1 MPALIA
7 RRGDADFARR
17 EFVSK
22 TEETSVRA
30 GVGAKAFLP
39 QKINSDKTA
48 NEQKR
53 NGDCDRRKR
62 LPEICGHQM
71 VREFRNYGFV
81 SGIPK
86 QSIGYGPHEH
96 VQRGAERDIH
106 QEPRPKRLRM
116 KVHFLEQPPAEIL
129 QRKYVATPAT
139 NKPSKDKRRQD
150 CQAKKNEAGIHEPVL
165 QRVHRFRGL
174 DGGNRCAHYPPLDDV
189 RDHEQVQKNQCGG
202 APTTGL

>member
-22 TEETSVRA
+22 TEETSVRT
-30 GVGAKAFLP
+30 GVSAKAFLP

-48 NEQKR
+48 NKKKR

-71 VREFRNYGFV
+71 VREFRNYWFV

-86 QSIGYGPHEH
+86 QSIYYGPDKH
-96 VQRGAERDIH
+96 VQRGAQRHID
-106 QEPRPKRLRM
+106 QKPRPKRLRM
-116 KVHFLEQPPAEIL
+116 KTDFFE
-129 QRKYVATPAT
+129 
-139 NKPSKDKRRQD
+139 
-150 CQAKKNEAGIHEPVL
+150 
-165 QRVHRFRGL
+165 
-174 DGGNRCAHYPPLDDV
+174 
-189 RDHEQVQKNQCGG
+189 
-202 APTTGL
+202 

>member
-1 MPALIA
+1 MSALIA

-22 TEETSVRA
+22 TEKTSVRA
-30 GVGAKAFLP
+30 GVGAKAFLS
-39 QKINSDKTA
+39 QKINSNKTA
-48 NEQKR
+48 NKEKR
-53 NGDCDRRKR
+53 DSHCDRRKR

-71 VREFRNYGFV
+71 IGEFRNYGFV

-86 QSIGYGPHEH
+86 QSIGLGPDKH
-96 VQRGAERDIH
+96 VQRGAQRHID

-116 KVHFLEQPPAEIL
+116 KTHFFEKPPAEIL

-150 CQAKKNEAGIHEPVL
+150 CQAKEDEAGIYKAIL
-165 QRVHRFRGL
+165 QGVHRFRWL
-174 DGGNRCAHYPPLDDV
+174 DG
-189 RDHEQVQKNQCGG
+189 
-202 APTTGL
+202 

>member
-17 EFVSK
+17 KFVSK

-30 GVGAKAFLP
+30 GIGAKAFLP

-48 NEQKR
+48 NKEKR
-53 NGDCDRRKR
+53 DSHCDRRKR

-86 QSIGYGPHEH
+86 QSIGYGPDKH
-96 VQRGAERDIH
+96 VQRGAQRHINQKPRIVSEGSMGDIVFPMSRH
-106 QEPRPKRLRM
+106 
-116 KVHFLEQPPAEIL
+116 
-129 QRKYVATPAT
+129 
-139 NKPSKDKRRQD
+139 
-150 CQAKKNEAGIHEPVL
+150 
-165 QRVHRFRGL
+165 
-174 DGGNRCAHYPPLDDV
+174 
-189 RDHEQVQKNQCGG
+189 
-202 APTTGL
+202 

>member
-39 QKINSDKTA
+39 QKIDSDKTA
-48 NEQKR
+48 NKEKR
-53 NGDCDRRKR
+53 DSHCDRRKR

-81 SGIPK
+81 SRIPK
-86 QSIGYGPHEH
+86 QSIGYGPDKH
-96 VQRGAERDIH
+96 VQRGTQRHID
-106 QEPRPKRLRM
+106 QKPRPKRLRM
-116 KVHFLEQPPAEIL
+116 KTHFFEQPPAEIL

-139 NKPSKDKRRQD
+139 NKPSKDKGRQD
-150 CQAKKNEAGIHEPVL
+150 CQAKEDEAGIYKAIL
-165 QRVHRFRGL
+165 QGVHRFRGL
-174 DGGNRCAHYPPLDDV
+174 DGRNRFAHQPPLNDV
-189 RDHEQVQKNQCGG
+189 GDHEQVQKNQCRGT
-202 APTTGL
+202 PTTGL